1 MSKKDDESTSLDKI
15 ETRLDMLDDRLDNI
29 DSTVS
34 AVVERVMNQAAY
46 IHTTCPHC
54 QKDFE
59 IALIGLRKPKI

>member
-1 MSKKDDESTSLDKI
+1 MGKKDDEEMNLEKI

-34 AVVERVMNQAAY
+34 AVVERVMNQACY
-46 IHTTCPHC
+46 IHATCPHC

-59 IALIGLRKPKI
+59 IALIGLRKPKV